1 MDIPAIKAILFD
13 LGQVLAR
20 IDQNRTMTG
29 LCSFLDRDRIAPRAL
44 DAFSKTIFRYE
55 TGQIGTDGFLTA
67 LDRFLH
73 EQNPSLPAGYPSET
87 TLKDLWNAMVVS
99 LPEENLHL
107 LERIKPHYDLFL
119 LSNTNALHMEY
130 IERLLP
136 QGSPGFHSYFK
147 RVFCSYELHLHKP
160 DPEIYREACRQAGIR
175 PEESLFIDDRQENI
189 EAARKTGLE
198 AFLLHD
204 FQVGKL
210 FDAQGFLDPEA
221 FRQR

>member
-29 LCSFLDRDRIAPRAL
+29 LCSFLDRDRIAPR
-44 DAFSKTIFRYE
+44 
-55 TGQIGTDGFLTA
+55 
-67 LDRFLH
+67 FLH

-107 LERIKPHYDLFL
+107 LERLKPHYDLFL